1 VIRNSSDQV
10 SSSTGRQEVNR
21 MPSPWYRTYA
31 AGAVAGLIVIAGS
44 FELFAQPLVTEPEV
58 VRLPEILVTAPTR
71 LPEVP
76 LPTAAVPASVQVITG
91 DEIRASGAVTLQDFM
106 QQLPGV
112 SLNDEQG
119 NSYQPDLS
127 FRGFTG
133 TPVTGVPQGI
143 SVFVDGVRIN
153 EPAVEE
159 INFDLLP
166 LDDIERIE
174 LIRGPTAIFGR
185 NTLAGSLNIITRR
198 GGVEREIV
206 PEISGGSFGRQKY
219 RVHVGGTEGPVD
231 YYVSGTH
238 FAEDGFRDESEA
250 RVAQFFGK
258 LGYRQA
264 GTDISFSY
272 QYQNNNI
279 QQPGSLPLSI
289 LQVDREQ
296 NFTGGDFFQPV
307 LHQATLNAHQ
317 ALGRG
322 LSLAANAYLRKL
334 DAEQFNVSLIGENSR
349 LFNDTLSAGGI
360 VQLSHEGRLWGRRNL
375 LTVGVEYTSHDVE
388 IRVFEEQNERSLR
401 LCIEEA
407 IAKGEDPAEACTTL
421 SKLESD
427 LSDRQNV
434 WAFYLQD
441 TAELG
446 RGLLLSGDSLILTGA
461 VRYDYVSHDIT
472 DRSPAEPGKVS
483 GSVSFNR
490 VTPRAGINYNLSDR
504 YGVYFSYSEGFR
516 APAFLEL
523 TCADP
528 DAPCVGIQAGVA
540 PDTGLGN
547 LRPVKATNYEVGL
560 RARPVPW
567 LEGSVAL
574 YRTDVRDD
582 IFSVSPAGT
591 ITIFFQNIGDTRRE
605 GMELGLRGI
614 FQPFEAFVN
623 YAYTRATFEEDLE
636 LASPRTPGV
645 PQQVKKGSEIPLT
658 PNHRVNAGLRYRPV
672 PWLTLSLGMTYV
684 GDQFFR
690 GDDANT
696 QPKLDDY
703 VVLNAG
709 IDARWN
715 RFSGYLKINNLLNND
730 YETFGTFA
738 PNAKVPGDPIEPFV
752 TPAPPINVL
761 IGAGY
766 RF

>member
-1 VIRNSSDQV
+1 MFMSRHRV
-10 SSSTGRQEVNR
+10 
-21 MPSPWYRTYA
+21 YA
-31 AGAVAGLIVIAGS
+31 PGVLAGLLAM
-44 FELFAQPLVTEPEV
+44 QPLPLCAQGPPGEPEV
-58 VRLPEILVTAPTR
+58 VRLPEVLVTAPAR

-76 LPTAAVPASVQVITG
+76 LPTAEVPATVQVITG
-91 DEIRASGAVTLQDFM
+91 EEIRRSGALDLQEFM

-112 SLNDEQG
+112 HLNDEQG
-119 NSYQPDLS
+119 NSYQFDVS

-143 SVFVDGVRIN
+143 SVFVDGVRVN

-185 NTLAGSLNIITRR
+185 NTLAGSLNIVTRR
-198 GGVEREIV
+198 GVAEREIV
-206 PEISGGSFGRQKY
+206 PELSGGSFGRQKY
-219 RVHVGGTEGPVD
+219 RLHIGGTEGPVD
-231 YYVSGTH
+231 YYFSGTH
-238 FAEDGFRDESEA
+238 FAEDGFRDQSEA
-250 RVAQFFGK
+250 RLSQFFGK

-264 GTDISFSY
+264 GTDISLSY

-322 LSLAANAYLRKL
+322 FSLAANAYVRKL
-334 DAEQFNVSLIGENSR
+334 DAEQFNASLIGENSR
-349 LFNDTLSAGGI
+349 LFNETLSAGGI
-360 VQLSHEGRLWGRRNL
+360 LQLSHEGRFWGRKNL
-375 LTVGVEYTSHDVE
+375 LTMGAEYTHHDVD

-401 LCIEEA
+401 ECIEEA
-407 IAKGEDPAEACTTL
+407 IAMGEDPAEECSTL
-421 SKLESD
+421 SELESD
-427 LSDRQNV
+427 LSDRQDV
-434 WAFYLQD
+434 WALYLQD
-441 TAELG
+441 TFELG
-446 RGLLLSGDSLILTGA
+446 RGLVLSGDSLILTGA

-472 DRSPAEPGKVS
+472 DRSPEEPGKVS
-483 GSVSFNR
+483 GGVSFNR
-490 VTPRAGINYNLSDR
+490 VTPRAGVNYNLSDR
-504 YGVYFSYSEGFR
+504 YGLYASYSEGFR

-547 LRPVKATNYEVGL
+547 LRPVKARNYEVGL
-560 RARPVPW
+560 RARPAPW

-574 YRTDVRDD
+574 YRTDVSDD

-591 ITIFFQNIGDTRRE
+591 ISIFFQNIGDTRRE
-605 GMELGLRGI
+605 GLEVGLRGI
-614 FQPFEAFVN
+614 FAPLEAFAN
-623 YAYTRATFEEDLE
+623 YAYTRATFQEDLE
-636 LASPRTPGV
+636 LVSPRTPGV
-645 PQQVKKGSEIPLT
+645 PQQVRKGDEIPLT
-658 PNHRVNAGLRYRPV
+658 PNHRVNAGLRYRLV
-672 PWLTLSLGMTYV
+672 KWLTVSLGLTYV
-684 GDQFFR
+684 SDQFLR

-709 IDARWN
+709 LDVRWN
-715 RFSGYLKINNLLNND
+715 RLAGFLRINNLLNGE

-738 PNAKVPGDPIEPFV
+738 PNAKVPGDPIEPFL

-761 IGAGY
+761 VGLSY

>member
-1 VIRNSSDQV
+1 VTGNSSDQV
-10 SSSTGRQEVNR
+10 AASTRRQEVSR
-21 MPSPWYRTYA
+21 MAAPRYRTYV
-31 AGAVAGLIVIAGS
+31 AGAVAGLLVIARS
-44 FELFAQPLVTEPEV
+44 FDLFAQAPVAEPEV
-58 VRLPEILVTAPTR
+58 VRLPEILVTAPAR

-91 DEIRASGAVTLQDFM
+91 EEIRRSGALDLQEFM

-112 SLNDEQG
+112 HLNDEQG
-119 NSYQPDLS
+119 NSYQFDVS

-143 SVFVDGVRIN
+143 SVFVDGVRVN

-198 GGVEREIV
+198 GGAEREVI
-206 PEISGGSFGRQKY
+206 PELSGGSFGRQKY
-219 RVHVGGTEGPVD
+219 RAHVGGTEGPID
-231 YYVSGTH
+231 YY
-238 FAEDGFRDESEA
+238 FAGSLFREDGFRDVSRGELN
-250 RVAQFFGK
+250 QFFGK
-258 LGYRQA
+258 LGYRRG
-264 GTDISFSY
+264 GTDVTLSY
-272 QYQNNNI
+272 QYQNNRI
-279 QQPGSLPLSI
+279 EQPGSLPLSI

-307 LHQATLNAHQ
+307 LHQATLNARQ

-322 LSLAANAYLRKL
+322 FSLAGNAFVRRL
-334 DAEQFNVSLIGENSR
+334 DAEQFNVSLIGENTR
-349 LFNDTLSAGGI
+349 LFNETLSAGG
-360 VQLSHEGRLWGRRNL
+360 VLQLAHEGRFWGRKNL
-375 LTVGVEYTSHDVE
+375 LTMGAEYTHHDVD

-401 LCIEEA
+401 ECIEEA
-407 IAKGEDPAEACTTL
+407 IAKGEDPAEACSTL
-421 SKLESD
+421 SEFESD

-434 WAFYLQD
+434 WAVYLQD
-441 TAELG
+441 TFELG
-446 RGLLLSGDSLILTGA
+446 RGLLLSADSLILTGA
-461 VRYDYVSHDIT
+461 VRYDYVEHDIT
-472 DRSPAEPGKVS
+472 DRSPADPGKVS
-483 GSVSFNR
+483 GRVSFNR
-490 VTPRAGINYNLSDR
+490 VTPRAGVNYNLSDR
-504 YGVYFSYSEGFR
+504 YGFYFSYSEGFR

-567 LEGSVAL
+567 LEGTIAL

-591 ITIFFQNIGDTRRE
+591 ISIFFQNIGDTRRE
-605 GMELGLRGI
+605 GIEVGLRGI
-614 FQPFEAFVN
+614 FQPLEAYVN
-623 YAYTRATFEEDLE
+623 YAYTRATFQEDLE

-645 PQQVKKGSEIPLT
+645 PQQVKKGNEIPLT
-658 PNHRVNAGLRYRPV
+658 PNHRINAGLRYRPLT
-672 PWLTLSLGMTYV
+672 WLTLSLGMTYV
-684 GDQFFR
+684 SDQFFR

-709 IDARWN
+709 IDARWD
-715 RFSGYLKINNLLNND
+715 RFSGFLKVNNLLNND

-738 PNAKVPGDPIEPFV
+738 PNAKASGDPIEPFL

-761 IGAGY
+761 VGASY

>member
-1 VIRNSSDQV
+1 
-10 SSSTGRQEVNR
+10 
-21 MPSPWYRTYA
+21 MPASRTFA
-31 AGAVAGLIVIAGS
+31 ALTLWALILSV
-44 FELFAQPLVTEPEV
+44 AQPAKAQQLGEDPDI
-58 VRLPEILVTAPTR
+58 VRLPQVLVTAPAR

-76 LPTAAVPASVQVITG
+76 VSPGEVPASVQVITG
-91 DEIRASGAVTLQDFM
+91 EEIRRSGALNLQEFM

-112 SLNDEQG
+112 HLNDEQG
-119 NSYQPDLS
+119 NSYQPDLA

-133 TPVTGVPQGI
+133 SSVTGIPQGI
-143 SVFVDGVRIN
+143 SVFVDGVRVN

-166 LDDIERIE
+166 LDDVERIE
-174 LIRGPTAIFGR
+174 LIRGPIAVFGR

-198 GGVEREIV
+198 GGAEREII

-238 FAEDGFRDESEA
+238 FAEDGFRDETDS
-250 RVAQFFGK
+250 RLSQFFGK

-264 GTDISFSY
+264 GADITLSY

-279 QQPGSLPLSI
+279 KQAGSLPLSI
-289 LQVDREQ
+289 LKVNREQ
-296 NFTGGDFFQPV
+296 NFTGGDFFEPT
-307 LHQATLNAHQ
+307 LHQATLNARQ
-317 ALGRG
+317 SLGG
-322 LSLAANAYLRKL
+322 GFSLALNGFVRRL
-334 DAEQFNVSLIGENSR
+334 DAEQFNVSLLGENTR
-349 LFNDTLSAGGI
+349 LFNETLSAGGI
-360 VQLSHEGRLWGRRNL
+360 LQLAHEGRFWGRKNL
-375 LTVGVEYTSHDVE
+375 LTMGAEYTHHDVD

-401 LCIEEA
+401 KCIEEA
-407 IAKGEDPAEACTTL
+407 IARGDDPAAECSTL
-421 SKLESD
+421 SELESD

-434 WAFYLQD
+434 WALYLQD
-441 TAELG
+441 TFELG
-446 RGLLLSGDSLILTGA
+446 RSLLLSGDSLILTGA

-472 DRSPAEPGKVS
+472 DRGPAEPGKVS

-490 VTPRAGINYNLSDR
+490 VTPRAGVNYNLSDR
-504 YGVYFSYSEGFR
+504 YGLYFSYSEGFR

-574 YRTDVRDD
+574 YRTDVSDD

-591 ITIFFQNIGDTRRE
+591 ISIFFQNIGDTRRE
-605 GMELGLRGI
+605 GIELGLRGI
-614 FQPFEAFVN
+614 FAPLEAFVN
-623 YAYTRATFEEDLE
+623 YAYTRATFQEDLE

-645 PQQVKKGSEIPLT
+645 PQQVRKGDLIPLT
-658 PNHRVNAGLRYRPV
+658 PEHRINAGLRYRLLK
-672 PWLTLSLGMTYV
+672 WLTLSLGLTYV
-684 GDQFFR
+684 GEQFFR

-696 QPKLDDY
+696 QVPLNDY

-709 IDARWN
+709 ADVRWG
-715 RFSGYLKINNLLNND
+715 RLAGFLKINNLLDNK

-738 PNAKVPGDPIEPFV
+738 PNAKVSGDPIEPFL
-752 TPAPPINVL
+752 TPAPPVNVL
-761 IGAGY
+761 AGVSY